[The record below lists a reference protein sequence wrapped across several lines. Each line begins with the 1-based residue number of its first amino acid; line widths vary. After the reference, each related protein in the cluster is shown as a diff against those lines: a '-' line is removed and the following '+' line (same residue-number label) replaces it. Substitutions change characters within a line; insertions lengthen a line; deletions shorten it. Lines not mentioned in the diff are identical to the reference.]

1 MSTAFKESYPWV
13 IEPLIA
19 CAPMRMITLS
29 PLTVAVSRAGGIGFL
44 AAGSDLSNLQDNLE
58 EARRLIKHTP
68 VPGAAPD
75 TLPIGVGFLNW
86 GADLSKALEAIRKY
100 APAAVWFF
108 APRKNDDL
116 VLWTKR
122 IREVSAAKTKIWIQ
136 VGTVVDAIEI
146 SRLCKPDVL
155 VVQGIDAGGH
165 GLERGAGIITLL
177 PEVAD
182 ALKEQGLEHIA
193 LVAAGGIV
201 EGRGTAACLALG
213 AGGVVMGTRFLACTE
228 VQIARGYQDE
238 IIRARDG
245 GVNTVRSRVYDT
257 LRGLTNWPGHYN
269 GRGIINQSFL
279 DATNGEVTEE
289 NKKLYA
295 EAMKIGND
303 GWGPQ
308 GRMTTYAGT
317 GVGLIHEI
325 KTAEAILEEVRK
337 DVKRIQ
343 HRVCEPKAHM

>member
-1 MSTAFKESYPWV
+1 MSTAFKDSYPWV
-13 IEPLIA
+13 VEPLVA
-19 CAPMRMITLS
+19 SAPMRVIALS
-29 PLTVAVSRAGGIGFL
+29 SLAVAVSRAGGIGFL
-44 AAGSDLSNLQDNLE
+44 AAGSDLGDLQDDLE
-58 EARRLIKHTP
+58 EAARLIKDTP

-86 GADLSKALEAIRKY
+86 GADLSKALEAVRKY
-100 APAAVWFF
+100 IPAAVWFF
-108 APRKNDDL
+108 APRKNEDL
-116 VLWTKR
+116 ALWTQR

-136 VGTVVDAIEI
+136 VGTVADAVEI
-146 SRLCKPDVL
+146 SRLCNPDVL
-155 VVQGIDAGGH
+155 VVQGADAGGH

-182 ALKEQGLEHIA
+182 ALKEQGLVHIA
-193 LVAAGGIV
+193 LVGAGGIV

-213 AGGVVMGTRFLACTE
+213 ADGVVMGTRFLACTE
-228 VQIARGYQDE
+228 AHIAKGYQDE
-238 IIRARDG
+238 VIRATDG

-257 LRGLTNWPGHYN
+257 LRGTKDWPGQYN

-289 NKKLYA
+289 NRRLYA
-295 EAMKIGND
+295 EAMKTGNI

-317 GVGLIHEI
+317 GVGLIHAI
-325 KTAEAILEEVRK
+325 KKAEAILEEVRR
-337 DVKRIQ
+337 DVKSIQ
-343 HRVCEPKAHM
+343 RQIREPKAHI